1 VLYQISQL
9 PQPHQIR
16 CLVRDIKKAQPIID
30 AFPIAEIVK
39 GDLDDSAL
47 IEKEARAADVVF
59 HLAST
64 KHESSSKAIA
74 AGLNHAERKSPGY
87 WIQMSGASI
96 FSIPEIKA
104 HTYGQASDRVY
115 DDLEDTNEILELIR
129 SSPSR
134 IVDNLVLSQSPS
146 KIKTALLPGPMIYGT
161 GHGAINK
168 RSIQGPEVTKYALL
182 NGQPYMVGKGESAWS
197 NVHVHDLGKLFS
209 LLLQAAVE
217 KREGLWNENGIYLP
231 ENGSMV
237 SVLTM
242 LLCTT
247 NQV

>member
-1 VLYQISQL
+1 MYQLAQL
-9 PQPHQIR
+9 PQAHQIR
-16 CLVRDIKKAQPIID
+16 CLVRDITKAQPITD
-30 AFPIAEIVK
+30 AFPAVEVVK

-47 IEKEARAADVVF
+47 IEKEAQAADVVF

-74 AGLNHAERKSPGY
+74 TGLSHAGRKSPGY

-104 HTYGQASDRVY
+104 NKYGEASDRVY
-115 DDLEDTNEILELIR
+115 DDLEDAKEILELIR
-129 SSPSR
+129 STPSR
-134 IVDNLVLSQSPS
+134 AVDNLVLSQDSS
-146 KIKTALLPGPMIYGT
+146 KIRTALIAGPMIYGT

-168 RSIQGPEVTKYALL
+168 RSIQGPEVAKYALQ
-182 NGQPYMVGKGESAWS
+182 NNQPYMVGKGDSAWS
-197 NVHVHDLGKLFS
+197 NVHNHDLGKLFS

-217 KREGLWNENGIYLP
+217 KREGLWNENGIFLP

-237 SVLTM
+237 RPPSGMVD
-242 LLCTT
+242 TT
-247 NQV
+247 NNV